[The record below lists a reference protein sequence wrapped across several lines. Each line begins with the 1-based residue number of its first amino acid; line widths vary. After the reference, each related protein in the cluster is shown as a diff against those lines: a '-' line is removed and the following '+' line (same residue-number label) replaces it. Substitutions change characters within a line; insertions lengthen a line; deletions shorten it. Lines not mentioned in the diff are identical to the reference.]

1 MGQGFDYDEDDD
13 NIKILLNYLQTPE
26 IKTVNTS
33 CTNQFQT
40 C

>member
-13 NIKILLNYLQTPE
+13 NIKILLNYLQTAE